1 MNRLWVRLTLAF
13 LAVAFVAVGLVA
25 VVSARTTGEEFR
37 QYVVGQGMMAAQPA
51 WTATLEGYYARNG
64 SWRGVE
70 SILSQLS
77 PGMGGGMGAMGP
89 GRGGGPANL
98 AVADAAGRVVA
109 SRSGEFVG
117 ERLPANVLA
126 QGSALAAPNG
136 QIAGTLLNIRS
147 AQVTLDAQGQSFLN
161 QVRASVAWSA
171 LAAVLLAL
179 ALGIVVSRWLAAP
192 LVRMTR
198 AATAI
203 AGGDLRQQ
211 VTVGGS
217 EEFGQL
223 GLAFNQMASN
233 LAQAE
238 ALRRNM
244 VADIAHELR
253 TPLTVIQ
260 GNLQAMLDGVYP
272 LDADQVASLHDE
284 TRLLT
289 RLVDDLRDLALAD
302 AGQLRLDRQP
312 VDLADLARSAVT
324 NFAPAA
330 DAGEI
335 DLRLQADEDG
345 PIVLG
350 DADRLA

>member
-1 MNRLWVRLTLAF
+1 
-13 LAVAFVAVGLVA
+13 
-25 VVSARTTGEEFR
+25 
-37 QYVVGQGMMAAQPA
+37 
-51 WTATLEGYYARNG
+51 
-64 SWRGVE
+64 
-70 SILSQLS
+70 
-77 PGMGGGMGAMGP
+77 
-89 GRGGGPANL
+89 
-98 AVADAAGRVVA
+98 
-109 SRSGEFVG
+109 
-117 ERLPANVLA
+117 LPANVLA

-136 QIAGTLLNIRS
+136 QIAGTLLNIRT

-192 LVRMTR
+192 LVRLTR
-198 AATAI
+198 AAAAI
-203 AGGDLRQQ
+203 AAGDLRQQ

-260 GNLQAMLDGVYP
+260 GNLRAMLDGVYP
-272 LDADQVASLHDE
+272 LDAEQVASLYDE

-302 AGQLRLDRQP
+302 AGQLRLEQQP

-350 DADRLA
+350 DADRLAQVLRNLIGNALRHTPAQGTVTVTVRRSDQHASLAVADTGSGIAAEDLPYVFDRFYRGDKSRSRRGGGAGLGLAIARQLVLAHGGEIHVESRHGAGSTFTVILPCRSER